1 MGVSLSLKASLSTF
15 ILGDVSN
22 FIGGILSFV
31 WKKKKYKN
39 TIFAQD
45 KPKPDKFLL
54 CTAYESKLALKKCF
68 LK

>member
-31 WKKKKYKN
+31 L
-39 TIFAQD
+39 FQ
-45 KPKPDKFLL
+45 LL
-54 CTAYESKLALKKCF
+54 QKGDVSA
-68 LK
+68 